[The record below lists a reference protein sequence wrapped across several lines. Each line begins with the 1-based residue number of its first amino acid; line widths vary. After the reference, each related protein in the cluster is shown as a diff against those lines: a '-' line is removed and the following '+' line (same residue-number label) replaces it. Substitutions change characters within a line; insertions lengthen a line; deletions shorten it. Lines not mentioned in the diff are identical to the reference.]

1 MQNVIHYIRGVE
13 ANGYRFIGTSGFNRN
28 AQGLDSF
35 SEKVLVRGNF
45 AKLDALFLPG
55 TAHPNSATFPSF
67 YVTAISGGQIIPANN
82 ETMCI
87 ASVEYQGIMN
97 VAKRTVSEEYGVYVN
112 GKYWDGTSGNAFYK
126 PAYMPSYITK
136 VDVQQ
141 IIPSYRRAYVT
152 TAAQTTA
159 KGPEYPIL
167 VGSGGGGAG
176 TAGTTTGIMTKP
188 SNFVPPDIPADIAWL
203 ARENQIGNYPYGWC
217 LVNRST
223 QQTRLP
229 AATNGTAGALIG
241 IFNVSEEWH
250 HRPLISSV

>member
-97 VAKRTVSEEYGVYVN
+97 VAKRTIMEEYGLYVN
-112 GKYWDGTSGNAFYK
+112 GKYWSGEDAFNTFSGPSYK
-126 PAYMPSYITK
+126 PAGVTK

-141 IIPSYRRAYVT
+141 IVPSYRRTYVT
-152 TAAQTTA
+152 TTA
-159 KGPEYPIL
+159 PAYPN
-167 VGSGGGGAG
+167 VVTG
-176 TAGTTTGIMTKP
+176 TGIMDKP
-188 SNFVPPDIPADIAWL
+188 SGFVPPNIPAEISWL
-203 ARENQIGNYPYGWC
+203 ATANKICSYPAGWC
-217 LVNRST
+217 LVNRAT

-229 AATNGTAGALIG
+229 AAPNGTAGALIG

-250 HRPLISSV
+250 YRPVTSST